1 MPLFSSKVDC
11 VPLRGTARDLEVVQI
26 ESPVIDSN
34 SALHFLVV
42 CLDPHDEGFG
52 VGHDGT
58 GNTVAELTSAVP
70 LDGIADGVVL
80 KCHQT
85 CFSKTIKVYYNWSN
99 SWLPSLFKTLIKGSS
114 KYIGCTKK

>member
-1 MPLFSSKVDC
+1 MSLFSSEVDC

-58 GNTVAELTSAVP
+58 GNTVAQLTSAVP

-85 CFSKTIKVYYNWSN
+85 CFSKTIKVYCKRSIAISRSN
-99 SWLPSLFKTLIKGSS
+99 F
-114 KYIGCTKK
+114 